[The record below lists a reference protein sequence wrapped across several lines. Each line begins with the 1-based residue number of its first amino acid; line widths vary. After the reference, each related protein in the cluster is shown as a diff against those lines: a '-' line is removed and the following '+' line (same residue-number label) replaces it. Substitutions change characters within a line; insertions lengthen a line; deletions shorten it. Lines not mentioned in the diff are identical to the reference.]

1 MATTTNYS
9 WTTPDDTDL
18 VKDGASA
25 IRTLGSAIDTTV
37 FTNAGAA
44 VAKATVDA
52 KGDLLVGTADNTVD
66 RLAVGTD
73 GYTIVAD
80 SSSATGLAYAAP
92 AGGGFT
98 FTQIASTSM
107 SGSSTISFTGL
118 TSNYLFL
125 AIEAATVT
133 SNGGNLY
140 VELNG
145 STASDYA
152 FAGYRINTNSG
163 TLGVVNYRNAGS
175 TPVVSFLIG
184 EEIYTTDGFLNI
196 NPYSGTFS
204 LLGCSGTS
212 YKNGNIIGGGF
223 NSTGYQRQIQRNI
236 YYKNTTA
243 VTSLDLKIS
252 TSTFSGGTA
261 ILYGA

>member
-1 MATTTNYS
+1 MATTTNYG
-9 WTTPDDTDL
+9 WDTPDDTDL
-18 VKDGASA
+18 VKDGAAA
-25 IRTLGSAIDTTV
+25 IRTLGSSVDTTTKALNPSTTLGDIEYRSATAN
-37 FTNAGAA
+37 TNTRLGI
-44 VAKATVDA
+44 
-52 KGDLLVGTADNTVD
+52 GTAGQF
-66 RLAVGTD
+66 LAVNSG
-73 GYTIVAD
+73 
-80 SSSATGLAYAAP
+80 ATAPEWVAAP
-92 AGGGFT
+92 GGGFN
-98 FTQIASTSM
+98 FTEIASTSM

-152 FAGYRINTNSG
+152 FTGYRINNNSG

-175 TPVVSFLIG
+175 TPVTSFLIG
-184 EEIYTTDGFLNI
+184 EEIYTTDGFANI

-204 LLGCSGTS
+204 LVGCSGTS

-223 NSTGYQRQIQRNI
+223 NSSGFQRQIQRNI

-243 VTSLDLKIS
+243 VTSLDLKLS